1 MLKALVSEAE
11 LLDASNYTTES
22 WDSFSSMLSS
32 SKETVTKNADK
43 DDTYIDENGST
54 EIVDAFNVL
63 YEAIN
68 NLVEKDVN
76 VTVNF
81 NYYAGD
87 IGEKRLVFTSMEI
100 KYHPVLDLL
109 IGQFGTVIK
118 FIN

>member
-1 MLKALVSEAE
+1 MGSGKQLQLDNVILSPVVDLGMLKALVSEAE

-87 IGEKRLVFTSMEI
+87 IGEKKI
-100 KYHPVLDLL
+100 GIYHY
-109 IGQFGTVIK
+109 
-118 FIN
+118 